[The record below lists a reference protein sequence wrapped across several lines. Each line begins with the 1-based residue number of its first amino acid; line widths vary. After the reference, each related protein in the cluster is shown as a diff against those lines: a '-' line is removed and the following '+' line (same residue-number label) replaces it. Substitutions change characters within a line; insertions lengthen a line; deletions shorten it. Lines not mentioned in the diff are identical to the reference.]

1 MVRLLGLLYDGEVYL
16 LVILG
21 TSFLIFFISSSDF
34 EEAWLLLLLLEAVWM
49 SRVFNV
55 GFLLVEEIVDSFFT
69 SSSNFWLTISKAILS
84 LDLRLVCRVTNNL
97 TKGFSKDGMGLTR
110 FPNWGMA
117 LASILFSILSNY
129 FPMTS
134 KH

>member
-1 MVRLLGLLYDGEVYL
+1 M
-16 LVILG
+16 
-21 TSFLIFFISSSDF
+21 
-34 EEAWLLLLLLEAVWM
+34 LLLLAVVWM

-55 GFLLVEEIVDSFFT
+55 GFLLVKEVVGSFFT

-84 LDLRLVCRVTNNL
+84 LDLRLVCQVTDSL

-110 FPNWGMA
+110 FPDWGMA
-117 LASILFSILSNY
+117 LASILSSILTSC